1 MTNPC
6 MPSVSHCKPCQ
17 CALPKAFIRAH
28 SQVPLAWQAH
38 SSVCLRRSC
47 RTWQARP
54 HIPWRLRRTSARP
67 CGLPN
72 HARPALPIGECPRSG
87 VTPATCEF
95 AQRECAKRDNG
106 QHCTCQKHTAPAVRD
121 PQCVGWR
128 DVGKET
134 MRVHDLS
141 KSPFA
146 QLQRNV
152 TASFMLLPRS
162 MSGSQGVTHE
172 TM

>member
-17 CALPKAFIRAH
+17 CALPKAFIRVH

-38 SSVCLRRSC
+38 SPVCLRRSC

-54 HIPWRLRRTSARP
+54 HIPWPMRRTSARP
-67 CGLPN
+67 CGFPI
-72 HARPALPIGECPRSG
+72 HARPALHIGEFARSG

-106 QHCTCQKHTAPAVRD
+106 QDCTCQKHTAPAVRD

-134 MRVHDLS
+134 MRVHDFPS
-141 KSPFA
+141 RPMPSC
-146 QLQRNV
+146 R
-152 TASFMLLPRS
+152 
-162 MSGSQGVTHE
+162 E
-172 TM
+172 T